1 MPKIRIVMESIIH
14 GIHTKKMT
22 IGMVMKCKLFIKHA
36 NDINK
41 IKSSSNGEP
50 TKEFLNLLILE
61 VFLFIQRI
69 RYLPTYVRSICY
81 VRHLFVFSVLCTY
94 RNTHTHIYIYRKRR
108 HRVMYVQRESV
119 CACVWPYDR
128 TRGNPIV
135 KEEKSSGNS
144 LKRSLISNSLKKLN
158 HITLKIVFITLNG
171 ISQQWCCF
179 VRVFPLFD
187 NKNAKSGWAKKW
199 KRMNTHINVHP

>member
-1 MPKIRIVMESIIH
+1 MVNQQRNFWIFWFWKCFYLFNAFAICQRMYVLYVMF
-14 GIHTKKMT
+14 GIY
-22 IGMVMKCKLFIKHA
+22 
-36 NDINK
+36 
-41 IKSSSNGEP
+41 SY
-50 TKEFLNLLILE
+50 
-61 VFLFIQRI
+61 FLFCAPIE
-69 RYLPTYVRSICY
+69 
-81 VRHLFVFSVLCTY
+81 
-94 RNTHTHIYIYRKRR
+94 THTHIYIYRKRR